1 MDKRE
6 IIINNYEKPFHRGL
20 KEKND
25 YLKIKVNNNE
35 CIDELELMVKLEDG
49 IIKDI
54 LFDGEACMIVIASTS
69 ILIKNLIGLPIEE
82 GLKMLDE
89 YEKMIEQKE
98 YDKELLKELVVF
110 DDIYRQPSRKTCTLL
125 STIGLK
131 KIIKK

>member
-20 KEKND
+20 KEANE

-54 LFDGEACMIVIASTS
+54 IFDGEACMIVIASTS
-69 ILIKNLIGLPIEE
+69 ILIKNLIGLPVEE

-110 DDIYRQPSRKTCTLL
+110 DDIYRQPSRKTCALL

-131 KIIKK
+131 KVIK